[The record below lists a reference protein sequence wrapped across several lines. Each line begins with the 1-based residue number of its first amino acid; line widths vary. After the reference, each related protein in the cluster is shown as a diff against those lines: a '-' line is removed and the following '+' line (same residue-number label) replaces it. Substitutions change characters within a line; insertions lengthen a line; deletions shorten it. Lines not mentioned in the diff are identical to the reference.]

1 VKVLRN
7 KFGIITGYAFWA
19 IMLEYLTALDG
30 QEMELND
37 LEVEMFASELGV
49 EVKIA
54 REMIEYSIKI
64 EMLFVREVKGARFIY
79 SEALND
85 KLKPVYEKRQHER
98 EKSAARKRRENISA
112 VEILPETHFDPISA
126 ADCGS
131 LLQPAAE
138 ILQSKVKGTSE
149 LNKSELKES
158 EVEDPPGGKSLSNES
173 NLGHECIKIYFDF
186 YRSKSGVKYPFNGGA
201 DGKAIKQIINY
212 LKTLVTENSK
222 SPATDEEVKQAWLA
236 ILNNYER
243 WDEFHKTRL
252 KLTQVRGNLANIILS
267 IKNIKSKNNGSVA
280 GKVRERQRIVKD
292 WLTN

>member
-1 VKVLRN
+1 M
-7 KFGIITGYAFWA
+7 
-19 IMLEYLTALDG
+19 MLEYLTELDG

-37 LEVEMFASELGV
+37 LEFEMFAAELGV

-112 VEILPETHFDPISA
+112 VEIPPETHLGPISA

-131 LLQPAAE
+131 LRQPAAE
-138 ILQSKVKGTSE
+138 IPQSE
-149 LNKSELKES
+149 LKGSELKES
-158 EVEDPPGGKSLSNES
+158 EVEDPPGGKSLSDES
-173 NLGHECIKIYFDF
+173 NLGHECIKIYCDF
-186 YRSKSGVKYPFNGGA
+186 YRSQSGVKYPFNGGA

-222 SPATDEEVKQAWLA
+222 SPATDEEVKQVWLA

>member
-1 VKVLRN
+1 MTKMIKKNTCDYFPHFVTMRNHRKVKVLRN

-64 EMLFVREVKGARFIY
+64 EMLFVMEVKGARFIY

-126 ADCGS
+126 ADCGRY
-131 LLQPAAE
+131 
-138 ILQSKVKGTSE
+138 G
-149 LNKSELKES
+149 
-158 EVEDPPGGKSLSNES
+158 VEMR
-173 NLGHECIKIYFDF
+173 F
-186 YRSKSGVKYPFNGGA
+186 
-201 DGKAIKQIINY
+201 
-212 LKTLVTENSK
+212 
-222 SPATDEEVKQAWLA
+222 W
-236 ILNNYER
+236 
-243 WDEFHKTRL
+243 
-252 KLTQVRGNLANIILS
+252 
-267 IKNIKSKNNGSVA
+267 
-280 GKVRERQRIVKD
+280 
-292 WLTN
+292 

>member
-1 VKVLRN
+1 M
-7 KFGIITGYAFWA
+7 
-19 IMLEYLTALDG
+19 MLEYLTELDG

-37 LEVEMFASELGV
+37 LEFEMFAAELGV

-112 VEILPETHFDPISA
+112 VEIPLETHFDPISA
-126 ADCGS
+126 AACGS

-138 ILQSKVKGTSE
+138 ILQSKVEGTSE

-158 EVEDPPGGKSLSNES
+158 EVEDPTGGKSLSDES

-222 SPATDEEVKQAWLA
+222 SPATDEEVKRVWLA

-243 WDEFHKTRL
+243 WDEFHKNRL

-280 GKVRERQRIVKD
+280 RKVLERQRIVKD